1 MINNGTSY
9 KWYTTDTKTE
19 MEDLTMT
26 EQQIENKLYD
36 FLMEKMYTGEA
47 EEIEDVKRFKG
58 YLCTMNNG
66 IVVDCTDGT
75 QICLTIQ
82 TR

>member
-36 FLMEKMYTGEA
+36 FLMEKMYTGKA

>member
-1 MINNGTSY
+1 
-9 KWYTTDTKTE
+9 
-19 MEDLTMT
+19 MT
-26 EQQIENKLYD
+26 EREIENKLYD
-36 FLMEKMYTGEA
+36 FLMEKMYEGKA
-47 EEIEDVKRFKG
+47 KEIEDVKRFKG

-66 IVVDCTDGT
+66 IVIDCKDGT

>member
-1 MINNGTSY
+1 MS
-9 KWYTTDTKTE
+9 
-19 MEDLTMT
+19 
-26 EQQIENKLYD
+26 EQDIENKLYN
-36 FLMEKMYTGEA
+36 FFNKKMETGEA
-47 EEIEDVKRFKG
+47 PEIEDVKRFKG

-66 IVVDCTDGT
+66 IVIDCADGT